1 MLGSRDLYLRAGV
14 FIMTIEQQLPQ
25 RSGGR
30 CELCGTTEH
39 IEGKVNGVQIV
50 LVAKFLKKA

>member
-1 MLGSRDLYLRAGV
+1 
-14 FIMTIEQQLPQ
+14 MTIEQQLRQ

-30 CELCGTTEH
+30 CKRCGTTEH

-50 LVAKFLKKA
+50 LVTKFLKKV